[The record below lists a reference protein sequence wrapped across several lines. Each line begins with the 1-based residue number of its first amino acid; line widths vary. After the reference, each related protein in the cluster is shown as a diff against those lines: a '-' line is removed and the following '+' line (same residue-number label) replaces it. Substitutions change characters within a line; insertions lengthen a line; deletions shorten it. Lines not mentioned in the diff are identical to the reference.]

1 MKNLTEKTISSK
13 LIYEGGMVTL
23 QVDQVELP
31 NGKTS
36 TRDIV
41 KHQGS
46 VGIAAFTDDN
56 RILMVRQFR
65 KALDRVILEIPAGKL
80 EKGEDPKV
88 CAAREL
94 EEETGYK
101 AEKIDLISS
110 FYTSPG
116 YTNELKYLYK
126 ATNLIEGELNLDED
140 EFVELEKLT
149 YEECLQAMKS
159 GDICDVKTI
168 FAIHLWEREREINE
182 AHLC

>member
-1 MKNLTEKTISSK
+1 MKNLNEKTISSK
-13 LIYEGGMVTL
+13 VIYEGGMVTL

-46 VGIAAFTDDN
+46 VGVIAFTDDD

-65 KALDRVILEIPAGKL
+65 KPLDKIILEIPAGKL
-80 EKGEDPKV
+80 EKGEDPEV
-88 CAAREL
+88 CASREL

-101 AEKIDLISS
+101 AGKIEHLMS

-116 YTNELKYLYK
+116 YTNELKHLYK
-126 ATNLIEGELNLDED
+126 ATELRVGQVNPDED

-149 YEECLQAMKS
+149 YGECLEAVEA
-159 GDICDVKTI
+159 GEICDVKTM
-168 FAIHLWEREREINE
+168 FAIHLWEKE
-182 AHLC
+182 ARR